1 VIGAK
6 GKQGWNREIME
17 GIPKV
22 VRQRLQAGEEGGDR
36 SRQIHPDAEVL
47 TAFAEHS
54 LAECER
60 AQVFDHVAQCGNCR
74 DILFLAAPQT
84 EAIQILQKVPVR
96 GWWSWPVLRW
106 GALGA
111 CVVIV
116 GAVVT
121 LRHDGGKFN
130 ASRQEAAPTIIAK
143 EITPAAPQDSIAT
156 RADIRVPEQKISEQ
170 QKPSEQRD
178 ALAKKISSAIEPARH
193 ASSAVPK
200 FPMQFDGPV
209 PPVGKPS
216 TSTGALQG
224 DAGNSLASSRV
235 KPLFGARLAKSGNQA
250 LTADKA
256 QEQKDEL
263 DYLNPDD
270 KKTASANSPRAS
282 SETVEVQ
289 GASPMVETESSAVSA
304 AVSPS
309 ETSQLKVTGRNVAD
323 LFPLASSLRWM
334 LTSSGA
340 LQRSLDQG
348 HTWERVPVANNVIFH
363 ALSVQG
369 AEIWVGG
376 PAGALYHSANSGQSW
391 VQIIPTSNGESLS
404 AEITKIEFIGQQ
416 NGTVTTSSGENWV
429 TSDGG
434 KSWQKK

>member
-1 VIGAK
+1 MQVIP
-6 GKQGWNREIME
+6 NT
-17 GIPKV
+17 
-22 VRQRLQAGEEGGDR
+22 VRQRLQAGEDKVR

-47 TAFAEHS
+47 TAFAEYS
-54 LAECER
+54 LTECER
-60 AQVFDHVAQCGNCR
+60 AEVFDHVAQCGDCR

-84 EAIQILQKVPVR
+84 EAVQILHKVPAHG
-96 GWWSWPVLRW
+96 GWLSWPVLRW

-121 LRHDGGKFN
+121 LHYNSGRLD
-130 ASRQEAAPTIIAK
+130 ASRQEAAPIIIAK
-143 EITPAAPQDSIAT
+143 EIPPATQGSVAT
-156 RADIRVPEQKISEQ
+156 RADIKIPEQNVSEQQKISEQ
-170 QKPSEQRD
+170 RD
-178 ALAKKISSAIEPARH
+178 KLAKKFSSAIEPARH

-200 FPMQFDGPV
+200 FPMQFDGPMQA
-209 PPVGKPS
+209 VGGPS
-216 TSTGALQG
+216 TA
-224 DAGNSLASSRV
+224 AKVA
-235 KPLFGARLAKSGNQA
+235 PPFGARLAKSGSQA
-250 LTADKA
+250 LKADTRT

-270 KKTASANSPRAS
+270 TKVASANSQRAS
-282 SETVEVQ
+282 SQTIQVQ
-289 GASPMVETESSAVSA
+289 AASPTVGTDSSTVSA
-304 AVSPS
+304 AVSPA

-323 LFPLASSLRWM
+323 LFPLASGPRWM
-334 LTSSGA
+334 LTSAGA

-348 HTWERVPVANNVIFH
+348 HTWERVPVASNALFH

-391 VQIIPTSNGESLS
+391 TRIIPTSNGESLS
-404 AEITKIEFIGQQ
+404 AEITKIEFVGQQ
-416 NGTVTTSSGENWV
+416 NGTVTTNSGENWV
-429 TSDGG
+429 TTDSG